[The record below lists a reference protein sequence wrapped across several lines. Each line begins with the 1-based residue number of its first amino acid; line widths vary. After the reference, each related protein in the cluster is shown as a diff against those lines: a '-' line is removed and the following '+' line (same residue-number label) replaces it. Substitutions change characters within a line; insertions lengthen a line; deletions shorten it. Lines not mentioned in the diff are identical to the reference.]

1 MTSGKV
7 SLLTYNVFL
16 RPPPI
21 KTNEDDYKEER
32 FEEILKV
39 IRQYDIVCLQE
50 MFQTG
55 TFRLEKIIEFA
66 IENSNIDCY
75 SEFYYWKMGESPS
88 FLPGPIVDSG
98 LLVLSKYP
106 ILASEFM
113 SYKIGILSD
122 SASDKGYIYCKIDIK
137 GEILHLFSTHLQASY
152 M

>member
-1 MTSGKV
+1 
-7 SLLTYNVFL
+7 
-16 RPPPI
+16 
-21 KTNEDDYKEER
+21 
-32 FEEILKV
+32 
-39 IRQYDIVCLQE
+39 
-50 MFQTG
+50 
-55 TFRLEKIIEFA
+55 
-66 IENSNIDCY
+66 
-75 SEFYYWKMGESPS
+75 MGDTPS

>member
-66 IENSNIDCY
+66 IENSNIDC
-75 SEFYYWKMGESPS
+75 
-88 FLPGPIVDSG
+88 I
-98 LLVLSKYP
+98 
-106 ILASEFM
+106 
-113 SYKIGILSD
+113 
-122 SASDKGYIYCKIDIK
+122 
-137 GEILHLFSTHLQASY
+137 
-152 M
+152 